1 MCTGSEKK
9 TCDNDAIFS
18 FSDGQCVVQSM
29 SRCKNETL
37 PYGNF
42 NYQQIHKYLVYTT
55 SGPKRILIE
64 DENQRFQLQPGDVF
78 GVRFPSSGPTGAL
91 KTSSSG
97 SSLFYSSAVINKT
110 GAGILLGNYH
120 PFTEDSPQNRS
131 ILPAIALVVS
141 TISESRVE
149 RVYEE
154 VGHKTIALSVGNS
167 VTRENVRKSICLLEM
182 VTELQLNIPEV
193 FPSAESVNL
202 TGSITKGTNVTF
214 IWDFGDNSNDTTKLP
229 WVTKIFDNTGE
240 RTLGVLAGNKIA
252 VAALWCQ
259 VVIQERIAGLKF
271 KNDSLK
277 TIENGTTASI
287 GWTLFNGSH
296 VEFNVTI
303 TLPDGSMETRNLTDV
318 KVPGARFF
326 GLYKS
331 NFTIVGWY
339 SVVITA
345 TNRVNNETIAGNLS
359 VQYAIHG
366 VVVEHPL
373 ILKTNETF
381 NFTVLPHLGDE
392 MARYTLHT
400 MDGKTTNSTNK
411 VIPYTYTA
419 AGRYKVVLIA
429 SNDVSSML
437 VNCTEIIVQDVIE
450 GLKYTSANHSVA
462 VNAPAEIHWRLTQGS
477 ELLVFIDYGDGS
489 QKTVNRSLSVGDIF
503 VAISTHNYT
512 EPGEYDVVINAS
524 NLVDSKTINTTVYV
538 ETPAEGPG
546 LAIWRTTFPKAQEK
560 LCNKTLY
567 IAANDSVTLNVT
579 ISNGTNLNVA
589 INFGDNSS
597 DESLYFPRGFPTSG
611 WSTNHSYSIAGKYN
625 IKVTFFNR
633 NPSNVSCTW
642 LLIVQYRVEG
652 VMVTSDSPKN
662 SFDALILKT
671 NETFNF
677 TVLPHIGDEM
687 ARYTLHTMNG
697 KTTNSTDK
705 VIPYTYTAAGRYKVV
720 LIASNDVSSMLVNCT
735 EIIVQDVIEGL
746 KYTSANHS
754 VAVNAPA
761 EIHWRLT
768 QGSELL
774 VFIDYGDGSQK
785 TVNRS
790 LSVGDIFVAIST
802 HNYTEPGEYDVVIN
816 ASNLV
821 DSKTIN
827 TTVYVETP
835 AEGPGLA
842 IWRTTFPKAQEK
854 LCNKTLYIAANDSV
868 TLNVTISNG
877 TNLNVAINFG
887 DNSSDESLY
896 FPRGFPTSGWS
907 TNHSYSIAGKYN
919 IKVTFFNRNPS
930 NVSCTWLLIVQY
942 RVEGVMVTSDSPK
955 NSSDA
960 AVTLNVSFPGPEFKP
975 SGPLNYYWRYG
986 DNNYSLTNNSMTVY
1000 NYPNKCGVYFVTV
1013 NVSNEISS
1021 GIGSV
1026 EVIIQDA
1033 IQGLEIITKHTE
1045 YENQSCSDFTLRKDT
1060 YPVEY
1065 DIFFKAFITNGTNVT
1080 FTWNFEDDGNKSYP
1094 NKTFLHKFST
1104 CGNHTIRLKAQNK
1117 VSEMT
1122 SNVRITLIK
1131 SIRGVNITDD
1141 GPTVQKKPVNF
1152 TLTVGQMGHNPCFLL
1167 NAHGANYPEQYEE
1180 NKCGSLTDCIGNNCI
1195 QHFHVTYEN
1204 ARSYTVNF
1212 RANNSVSC
1220 IDLERTVLVGRGYC
1234 EIPKIRVPG
1243 FESGKTKTFTRSEK
1257 ITIETDNEIKC
1268 FNDTT
1273 EFRWKITKRCGTDE
1287 KDPMPTEFTT
1297 PLAKLDFPA
1306 GNFSICAKIEFQFS
1320 INMTW
1325 AEGFYNEKKFSIK
1338 IIPTLLVASILGGSK
1353 RTVGS
1358 DVIVQIDASNSVDPD
1373 EPGSNFEFAWF
1384 CSFNGSKL
1392 PENISS
1398 IETKNPS
1405 SNGSCFGYAPGQL
1418 TDFNETKIITLN
1430 TSMAIPNSTYTIRF
1444 IMAKSG
1450 RQSQFKD
1457 QDITLVPGDPP
1468 DMSIE

>member
-18 FSDGQCVVQSM
+18 FSDGLCVVQSM

-78 GVRFPSSGPTGAL
+78 GVRFASSGPTGAL

-110 GAGILLGNYH
+110 GSGILRGNYH

-141 TISESRVE
+141 TVSESRVE
-149 RVYEE
+149 RVYEK
-154 VGHKTIALSVGNS
+154 VGHKTIALSVENS
-167 VTRENVRKSICLLEM
+167 VTRENVTKSICLQEM

-240 RTLGVLAGNKIA
+240 RNLGVLAGNKIG

-366 VVVEHPL
+366 VAVEHPL

-400 MDGKTTNSTNK
+400 MDGKTTNSTDK
-411 VIPYTYTA
+411 VIPYTYTT
-419 AGRYKVVLIA
+419 AGRYKVALIA

-450 GLKYTSANHSVA
+450 GLKYTSVNHSVA

-477 ELLVFIDYGDGS
+477 ELLFSIDYGDGS
-489 QKTVNRSLSVGDIF
+489 QKIVNRSLSVGDIF

-512 EPGEYDVVINAS
+512 KPGEYHVVINAS
-524 NLVDSKTINTTVYV
+524 NLVDRKTINTTVYV

-546 LAIWRTTFPKAQEK
+546 LAIWRTTYSKAQEK
-560 LCNKTLY
+560 LCKKELY
-567 IAANDSVTLNVT
+567 IEANDSVTMNVA

-589 INFGDNSS
+589 INFGDSSS
-597 DESLYFPRGFPTSG
+597 DKSLYFPREFPTSG
-611 WSTNHSYSIAGKYN
+611 WSTNHHYSIAGKYN
-625 IKVTFFNR
+625 ITVTFFNR
-633 NPSNVSCTW
+633 NPSNVS
-642 LLIVQYRVEG
+642 
-652 VMVTSDSPKN
+652 
-662 SFDALILKT
+662 
-671 NETFNF
+671 
-677 TVLPHIGDEM
+677 
-687 ARYTLHTMNG
+687 YTCL
-697 KTTNSTDK
+697 
-705 VIPYTYTAAGRYKVV
+705 
-720 LIASNDVSSMLVNCT
+720 
-735 EIIVQDVIEGL
+735 
-746 KYTSANHS
+746 
-754 VAVNAPA
+754 
-761 EIHWRLT
+761 
-768 QGSELL
+768 
-774 VFIDYGDGSQK
+774 
-785 TVNRS
+785 
-790 LSVGDIFVAIST
+790 
-802 HNYTEPGEYDVVIN
+802 
-816 ASNLV
+816 
-821 DSKTIN
+821 
-827 TTVYVETP
+827 
-835 AEGPGLA
+835 
-842 IWRTTFPKAQEK
+842 
-854 LCNKTLYIAANDSV
+854 
-868 TLNVTISNG
+868 
-877 TNLNVAINFG
+877 
-887 DNSSDESLY
+887 
-896 FPRGFPTSGWS
+896 
-907 TNHSYSIAGKYN
+907 
-919 IKVTFFNRNPS
+919 
-930 NVSCTWLLIVQY
+930 
-942 RVEGVMVTSDSPK
+942 
-955 NSSDA
+955 
-960 AVTLNVSFPGPEFKP
+960 
-975 SGPLNYYWRYG
+975 
-986 DNNYSLTNNSMTVY
+986 
-1000 NYPNKCGVYFVTV
+1000 
-1013 NVSNEISS
+1013 
-1021 GIGSV
+1021 
-1026 EVIIQDA
+1026 VIIQDS
-1033 IQGLEIITKHTE
+1033 IQGLEIITEHTE

-1065 DIFFKAFITNGTNVT
+1065 DVSFKAFITNGTNVT
-1080 FTWNFEDDGNKSYP
+1080 FTWNFDNDGDKSYP
-1094 NKTFLHKFST
+1094 DKTFLHKFST

-1122 SNVRITLIK
+1122 RNVTITLMK
-1131 SIRGVNITDD
+1131 SILGVNLTDD

-1180 NKCGSLTDCIGNNCI
+1180 NQCGSLTNCTGNNCT
-1195 QHFHVTYEN
+1195 QHFNVTYEN

-1243 FESGKTKTFTRSEK
+1243 FESGKANTFTRSEK

-1273 EFRWKITKRCGTDE
+1273 EFRWKITKRCRTDE

-1306 GNFSICAKIEFQFS
+1306 RNFSICAKIEFQFS

-1338 IIPTLLVASILGGSK
+1338 IIPTPLVASILGGSK

-1358 DVIVQIDASNSVDPD
+1358 DVIVQIDASKSVDPDEPDEPD

-1384 CSFNGSKL
+1384 CSFKGSKL

-1398 IETKNPS
+1398 TETKNPL

-1418 TDFNETKIITLN
+1418 TDFNETKIIKLN

-1450 RQSQFKD
+1450 RQSFKD
-1457 QDITLVPGDPP
+1457 QNIELVPGDPP

>member
-18 FSDGQCVVQSM
+18 FSDGLCVVQSV

-78 GVRFPSSGPTGAL
+78 GVRFASSGPTGAL

-97 SSLFYSSAVINKT
+97 SSLFYSSAVVNKT
-110 GAGILLGNYH
+110 GSGILRGNYH

-141 TISESRVE
+141 TVSESRVE

-154 VGHKTIALSVGNS
+154 GGHKTIALSVGNS
-167 VTRENVRKSICLLEM
+167 VTRENVTKSICLQEM

-202 TGSITKGTNVTF
+202 TGSITKGSNVTF

-240 RTLGVLAGNKIA
+240 RTLGVLAGNKIG

-277 TIENGTTASI
+277 TIENGITASI

-400 MDGKTTNSTNK
+400 MDGKTTNSTDK
-411 VIPYTYTA
+411 VMPYTYTT

-450 GLKYTSANHSVA
+450 GFKYTSANHSVA

-477 ELLVFIDYGDGS
+477 ELLFSIDYGDGS
-489 QKTVNRSLSVGDIF
+489 KKIVNRSLSVGDIF

-512 EPGEYDVVINAS
+512 KPGEYHVVINAS
-524 NLVDSKTINTTVYV
+524 NLVDRKTINTTVYV

-546 LAIWRTTFPKAQEK
+546 LAIWRTTYSKAQEK
-560 LCNKTLY
+560 LCKKELY
-567 IAANDSVTLNVT
+567 IEANDSVTMNVT

-597 DESLYFPRGFPTSG
+597 DESRYFPLEFPTSG

-625 IKVTFFNR
+625 ITVTFFNR
-633 NPSNVSCTW
+633 NPSNVS
-642 LLIVQYRVEG
+642 
-652 VMVTSDSPKN
+652 
-662 SFDALILKT
+662 
-671 NETFNF
+671 
-677 TVLPHIGDEM
+677 
-687 ARYTLHTMNG
+687 YTCL
-697 KTTNSTDK
+697 
-705 VIPYTYTAAGRYKVV
+705 
-720 LIASNDVSSMLVNCT
+720 
-735 EIIVQDVIEGL
+735 
-746 KYTSANHS
+746 
-754 VAVNAPA
+754 
-761 EIHWRLT
+761 
-768 QGSELL
+768 
-774 VFIDYGDGSQK
+774 
-785 TVNRS
+785 
-790 LSVGDIFVAIST
+790 
-802 HNYTEPGEYDVVIN
+802 
-816 ASNLV
+816 
-821 DSKTIN
+821 
-827 TTVYVETP
+827 
-835 AEGPGLA
+835 
-842 IWRTTFPKAQEK
+842 
-854 LCNKTLYIAANDSV
+854 
-868 TLNVTISNG
+868 
-877 TNLNVAINFG
+877 
-887 DNSSDESLY
+887 
-896 FPRGFPTSGWS
+896 
-907 TNHSYSIAGKYN
+907 
-919 IKVTFFNRNPS
+919 
-930 NVSCTWLLIVQY
+930 
-942 RVEGVMVTSDSPK
+942 
-955 NSSDA
+955 
-960 AVTLNVSFPGPEFKP
+960 
-975 SGPLNYYWRYG
+975 
-986 DNNYSLTNNSMTVY
+986 
-1000 NYPNKCGVYFVTV
+1000 
-1013 NVSNEISS
+1013 
-1021 GIGSV
+1021 
-1026 EVIIQDA
+1026 VIIQDS
-1033 IQGLEIITKHTE
+1033 IQGLEIITEHTE

-1065 DIFFKAFITNGTNVT
+1065 DVSFKAFITNGTNVT
-1080 FTWNFEDDGNKSYP
+1080 FTWNFDNDGDKSYP
-1094 NKTFLHKFST
+1094 DKTFLHKFST

-1122 SNVRITLIK
+1122 RNVTITLMK
-1131 SIRGVNITDD
+1131 SILGVNLTDD

-1152 TLTVGQMGHNPCFLL
+1152 TLTVGQMGHNPCLLL

-1180 NKCGSLTDCIGNNCI
+1180 NKCGSLTNCTGNNCT
-1195 QHFHVTYEN
+1195 QHFNVTYEN

-1243 FESGKTKTFTRSEK
+1243 FESGKTNTFTRSEK

-1287 KDPMPTEFTT
+1287 KDPIPTEFTT
-1297 PLAKLDFPA
+1297 RLAKLDYRA
-1306 GNFSICAKIEFQFS
+1306 GYFNICANIEFQFS

-1338 IIPTLLVASILGGSK
+1338 IIPTPLVASILGGSK

-1358 DVIVQIDASNSVDPD
+1358 DVIVQIDASKSVDPDEPDEPD

-1392 PENISS
+1392 PGNISS
-1398 IETKNPS
+1398 TETKNPL

-1418 TDFNETKIITLN
+1418 TDFNETKIIKLN

-1450 RQSQFKD
+1450 RQSFKD
-1457 QDITLVPGDPP
+1457 QNIKLVPGDPP

>member
-18 FSDGQCVVQSM
+18 FSDGLCVVQSM

-78 GVRFPSSGPTGAL
+78 GVRFASSGPTGAL

-110 GAGILLGNYH
+110 GSGILRGNYH

-141 TISESRVE
+141 TVSESRVE
-149 RVYEE
+149 RVYEK

-167 VTRENVRKSICLLEM
+167 VTRENVTKSICLQEM

-240 RTLGVLAGNKIA
+240 RTLGVLAGNKIG

-400 MDGKTTNSTNK
+400 MDGKTTNSTDK
-411 VIPYTYTA
+411 VIPYTYTT
-419 AGRYKVVLIA
+419 AGRYKVALIA

-450 GLKYTSANHSVA
+450 GLKYTSVNHSVA

-477 ELLVFIDYGDGS
+477 ELLFSIDYGDGS
-489 QKTVNRSLSVGDIF
+489 PKIVNRSLSVGDIF
-503 VAISTHNYT
+503 IAISTHNYT
-512 EPGEYDVVINAS
+512 KPGEYHVVINAS
-524 NLVDSKTINTTVYV
+524 NLVDRKTINTTVYV

-546 LAIWRTTFPKAQEK
+546 LAIWRTTYSKAQEK
-560 LCNKTLY
+560 LCKKELY
-567 IAANDSVTLNVT
+567 IEANDSVTMNVA

-589 INFGDNSS
+589 INFGDSSS
-597 DESLYFPRGFPTSG
+597 DKSLYFPREFPTSG
-611 WSTNHSYSIAGKYN
+611 WSTNHHYSIAGKYN
-625 IKVTFFNR
+625 ITVTFFNR
-633 NPSNVSCTW
+633 NPSNVS
-642 LLIVQYRVEG
+642 
-652 VMVTSDSPKN
+652 
-662 SFDALILKT
+662 
-671 NETFNF
+671 
-677 TVLPHIGDEM
+677 
-687 ARYTLHTMNG
+687 YTCL
-697 KTTNSTDK
+697 
-705 VIPYTYTAAGRYKVV
+705 
-720 LIASNDVSSMLVNCT
+720 
-735 EIIVQDVIEGL
+735 
-746 KYTSANHS
+746 
-754 VAVNAPA
+754 
-761 EIHWRLT
+761 
-768 QGSELL
+768 
-774 VFIDYGDGSQK
+774 
-785 TVNRS
+785 
-790 LSVGDIFVAIST
+790 
-802 HNYTEPGEYDVVIN
+802 
-816 ASNLV
+816 
-821 DSKTIN
+821 
-827 TTVYVETP
+827 
-835 AEGPGLA
+835 
-842 IWRTTFPKAQEK
+842 
-854 LCNKTLYIAANDSV
+854 
-868 TLNVTISNG
+868 
-877 TNLNVAINFG
+877 
-887 DNSSDESLY
+887 
-896 FPRGFPTSGWS
+896 
-907 TNHSYSIAGKYN
+907 
-919 IKVTFFNRNPS
+919 
-930 NVSCTWLLIVQY
+930 
-942 RVEGVMVTSDSPK
+942 
-955 NSSDA
+955 
-960 AVTLNVSFPGPEFKP
+960 
-975 SGPLNYYWRYG
+975 
-986 DNNYSLTNNSMTVY
+986 
-1000 NYPNKCGVYFVTV
+1000 
-1013 NVSNEISS
+1013 
-1021 GIGSV
+1021 
-1026 EVIIQDA
+1026 VIIQDS
-1033 IQGLEIITKHTE
+1033 IQGLEIITEHTE

-1065 DIFFKAFITNGTNVT
+1065 DVSFKAFITNGTNVT
-1080 FTWNFEDDGNKSYP
+1080 FTWNFDNDGDKSYP
-1094 NKTFLHKFST
+1094 DKTFLHKFST

-1122 SNVRITLIK
+1122 RNVTITLMK
-1131 SIRGVNITDD
+1131 SILGVNLTDD

-1180 NKCGSLTDCIGNNCI
+1180 NKCGSLTNCTGNNCT
-1195 QHFHVTYEN
+1195 QHFNVTYEN

-1243 FESGKTKTFTRSEK
+1243 FESGKANTFTRSEK

-1273 EFRWKITKRCGTDE
+1273 EFRWKITKRCRTDE

-1306 GNFSICAKIEFQFS
+1306 RNFSICAKIEFQFS

-1338 IIPTLLVASILGGSK
+1338 IIPTPLVASILGGSK

-1358 DVIVQIDASNSVDPD
+1358 DVIVQIDASKSVDPDEPDEPD

-1384 CSFNGSKL
+1384 CSFKGSKL

-1398 IETKNPS
+1398 TETKNPL

-1418 TDFNETKIITLN
+1418 TDFNETKIIKLN

-1450 RQSQFKD
+1450 RQSFKD
-1457 QDITLVPGDPP
+1457 QNIELVPGDPP

>member
-18 FSDGQCVVQSM
+18 FSDGLCVVQSM

-78 GVRFPSSGPTGAL
+78 GVRFASSGPTGAL

-110 GAGILLGNYH
+110 GSGILRGNYH

-141 TISESRVE
+141 TVSESRVE

-154 VGHKTIALSVGNS
+154 GGHKTIALSVGNS
-167 VTRENVRKSICLLEM
+167 VTRENVTKSICLQEM

-202 TGSITKGTNVTF
+202 TGSITKGTNFTF

-240 RTLGVLAGNKIA
+240 RTLGVLAGNKIG

-400 MDGKTTNSTNK
+400 MDGKTTNSTDK
-411 VIPYTYTA
+411 VIPYTYTT
-419 AGRYKVVLIA
+419 AGRYKVALIA

-450 GLKYTSANHSVA
+450 GLKYTSVNHSVA

-477 ELLVFIDYGDGS
+477 ELLFSIDYGDGS
-489 QKTVNRSLSVGDIF
+489 PKIVNRSLSVGDIF
-503 VAISTHNYT
+503 IAISTHNYT
-512 EPGEYDVVINAS
+512 KPGEYHVVINAS
-524 NLVDSKTINTTVYV
+524 NLVDRKTINTTVYV

-546 LAIWRTTFPKAQEK
+546 LAIWRTTYSKAQER
-560 LCNKTLY
+560 LCKKELY
-567 IAANDSVTLNVT
+567 IEANDSVTLNVT

-597 DESLYFPRGFPTSG
+597 DESRYFPLEFPTSG

-625 IKVTFFNR
+625 ITVTFFNR
-633 NPSNVSCTW
+633 NPSNVS
-642 LLIVQYRVEG
+642 
-652 VMVTSDSPKN
+652 
-662 SFDALILKT
+662 
-671 NETFNF
+671 
-677 TVLPHIGDEM
+677 
-687 ARYTLHTMNG
+687 YTCL
-697 KTTNSTDK
+697 
-705 VIPYTYTAAGRYKVV
+705 
-720 LIASNDVSSMLVNCT
+720 
-735 EIIVQDVIEGL
+735 
-746 KYTSANHS
+746 
-754 VAVNAPA
+754 
-761 EIHWRLT
+761 
-768 QGSELL
+768 
-774 VFIDYGDGSQK
+774 
-785 TVNRS
+785 
-790 LSVGDIFVAIST
+790 
-802 HNYTEPGEYDVVIN
+802 
-816 ASNLV
+816 
-821 DSKTIN
+821 
-827 TTVYVETP
+827 
-835 AEGPGLA
+835 
-842 IWRTTFPKAQEK
+842 
-854 LCNKTLYIAANDSV
+854 
-868 TLNVTISNG
+868 
-877 TNLNVAINFG
+877 
-887 DNSSDESLY
+887 
-896 FPRGFPTSGWS
+896 
-907 TNHSYSIAGKYN
+907 
-919 IKVTFFNRNPS
+919 
-930 NVSCTWLLIVQY
+930 
-942 RVEGVMVTSDSPK
+942 
-955 NSSDA
+955 
-960 AVTLNVSFPGPEFKP
+960 
-975 SGPLNYYWRYG
+975 
-986 DNNYSLTNNSMTVY
+986 
-1000 NYPNKCGVYFVTV
+1000 
-1013 NVSNEISS
+1013 
-1021 GIGSV
+1021 
-1026 EVIIQDA
+1026 VIIQDS
-1033 IQGLEIITKHTE
+1033 IQGLEIITEHTE

-1065 DIFFKAFITNGTNVT
+1065 DVSFKAFITNGTNVT
-1080 FTWNFEDDGNKSYP
+1080 FTWNFDNDGDKSYP
-1094 NKTFLHKFST
+1094 DKTFLHKFST

-1122 SNVRITLIK
+1122 RNVTITLMK
-1131 SIRGVNITDD
+1131 SILGVNLTDD

-1180 NKCGSLTDCIGNNCI
+1180 NQCGSLTNCTGNNCT
-1195 QHFHVTYEN
+1195 QHFNVTYEN

-1243 FESGKTKTFTRSEK
+1243 FESGKANTFTRSEK

-1273 EFRWKITKRCGTDE
+1273 EFRWKITKRCRTDE

-1306 GNFSICAKIEFQFS
+1306 RNFSICAKIEFQFS

-1338 IIPTLLVASILGGSK
+1338 IIPTPLVASILGGSK

-1358 DVIVQIDASNSVDPD
+1358 DVIVQIDASKSVDPDEPDEPD

-1384 CSFNGSKL
+1384 CSFKGSKL

-1398 IETKNPS
+1398 TETKNPL

-1418 TDFNETKIITLN
+1418 TDFNETKIIKLN

-1450 RQSQFKD
+1450 RQSFKD
-1457 QDITLVPGDPP
+1457 QNIELVPGDPP

>member
-1 MCTGSEKK
+1 MCTDSENK

-29 SRCKNETL
+29 SLCKNETL

-42 NYQQIHKYLVYTT
+42 DYQQIHKYLVYTT

-78 GVRFPSSGPTGAL
+78 GVRFAPSGPTGAL

-97 SSLFYSSAVINKT
+97 SSLFYSSAAINKT
-110 GAGILLGNYH
+110 GAGILRGNYH

-141 TISESRVE
+141 TVSESRVE
-149 RVYEE
+149 RAYEE

-167 VTRENVRKSICLLEM
+167 VVEKSICLQEM
-182 VTELQLNIPEV
+182 VTELQLYIPEV

-214 IWDFGDNSNDTTKLP
+214 TWDFGDNSNDTTKLP

-240 RTLGVLAGNKIA
+240 RTLGVLAGNKIG

-277 TIENGTTASI
+277 AIENGTTASI

-296 VEFNVTI
+296 LEFNVTI

-345 TNRVNNETIAGNLS
+345 TNRVNNQTIAGNLS

-366 VVVEHPL
+366 VVVKHPL

-400 MDGKTTNSTNK
+400 MD
-411 VIPYTYTA
+411 
-419 AGRYKVVLIA
+419 
-429 SNDVSSML
+429 
-437 VNCTEIIVQDVIE
+437 
-450 GLKYTSANHSVA
+450 
-462 VNAPAEIHWRLTQGS
+462 
-477 ELLVFIDYGDGS
+477 
-489 QKTVNRSLSVGDIF
+489 
-503 VAISTHNYT
+503 
-512 EPGEYDVVINAS
+512 
-524 NLVDSKTINTTVYV
+524 
-538 ETPAEGPG
+538 
-546 LAIWRTTFPKAQEK
+546 
-560 LCNKTLY
+560 
-567 IAANDSVTLNVT
+567 
-579 ISNGTNLNVA
+579 
-589 INFGDNSS
+589 
-597 DESLYFPRGFPTSG
+597 
-611 WSTNHSYSIAGKYN
+611 
-625 IKVTFFNR
+625 
-633 NPSNVSCTW
+633 
-642 LLIVQYRVEG
+642 
-652 VMVTSDSPKN
+652 
-662 SFDALILKT
+662 
-671 NETFNF
+671 
-677 TVLPHIGDEM
+677 
-687 ARYTLHTMNG
+687 G

-774 VFIDYGDGSQK
+774 FIIDYGDGSQK
-785 TVNRS
+785 IVNRS

-802 HNYTEPGEYDVVIN
+802 HNYTEPGEYRVVIN

-821 DSKTIN
+821 DRKTIN

-835 AEGPGLA
+835 AEGPGLS
-842 IWRTTFPKAQEK
+842 IWRTMYSKAQEK
-854 LCNKTLYIAANDSV
+854 LCKKELYIEANDSV

-887 DNSSDESLY
+887 DNSSDEFKY
-896 FPRGFPTSGWS
+896 FHREFPTSGWS

-919 IKVTFFNRNPS
+919 ITVTFFNRNPS
-930 NVSCTWLLIVQY
+930 NVSYTCLLIVQY
-942 RVEGVMVTSDSPK
+942 PVERVMVTSDSPK

-986 DNNYSLTNNSMTVY
+986 DNNYSLTDNSTTVY
-1000 NYPNKCGVYFVTV
+1000 KYPNKCGVYIATV
-1013 NVSNEISS
+1013 NVSNEISYRV
-1021 GIGSV
+1021 GSV
-1026 EVIIQDA
+1026 EVIIQDS

-1065 DIFFKAFITNGTNVT
+1065 DVSFKAFITNGTNVT
-1080 FTWNFEDDGNKSYP
+1080 FTWNFENDGDKSYP

-1104 CGNHTIRLKAQNK
+1104 CGEHTKCERTIRLKAQNK

-1122 SNVRITLIK
+1122 SNVRITLME
-1131 SIRGVNITDD
+1131 SIRGVNLTDD

-1152 TLTVGQMGHNPCFLL
+1152 TLTVGQMGDNPCFLL

-1220 IDLERTVLVGRGYC
+1220 IELERTVLVGRGYC

-1325 AEGFYNEKKFSIK
+1325 AEGFYNEEIFSIE
-1338 IIPTLLVASILGGSK
+1338 IIPTPLVASILGGSK

-1358 DVIVQIDASNSVDPD
+1358 DVIVQIDASKSVDPD

-1384 CSFNGSKL
+1384 CNFSGGKL

-1398 IETKNPS
+1398 IATKNPL

-1418 TDFNETKIITLN
+1418 TDFNETKIIKLN

-1450 RQSQFKD
+1450 RQSFKD

>member
-18 FSDGQCVVQSM
+18 FSDGLCVVQSV

-78 GVRFPSSGPTGAL
+78 GVRFAPSGPTGAL

-110 GAGILLGNYH
+110 GSGILLGNYH

-141 TISESRVE
+141 TVSESRVE

-167 VTRENVRKSICLLEM
+167 VTRENVTKSICLQEM

-202 TGSITKGTNVTF
+202 TGSITKGINVTF

-240 RTLGVLAGNKIA
+240 RTLGVLAGNKIG

-366 VVVEHPL
+366 VAVEHPL

-400 MDGKTTNSTNK
+400 MDGKTTNSTDK
-411 VIPYTYTA
+411 VTPYTYTT

-437 VNCTEIIVQDVIE
+437 VNCTEIVVQDVIE
-450 GLKYTSANHSVA
+450 GLKYTSVNHSVA

-477 ELLVFIDYGDGS
+477 ELLFSVDYGDGS
-489 QKTVNRSLSVGDIF
+489 QKIVNRSLSVGDIF

-512 EPGEYDVVINAS
+512 KPGEYHVVINAS
-524 NLVDSKTINTTVYV
+524 NLVDRKTINTTVYV

-546 LAIWRTTFPKAQEK
+546 LAIWRTTYSKAQA

-567 IAANDSVTLNVT
+567 IEANDSVTLNVT

-589 INFGDNSS
+589 INFGDSSS
-597 DESLYFPRGFPTSG
+597 DKSLYFPREFPTSG
-611 WSTNHSYSIAGKYN
+611 WSTNHHYSIAEKYN
-625 IKVTFFNR
+625 ITVTFFNR
-633 NPSNVSCTW
+633 NPSNVSYTC
-642 LLIVQYRVEG
+642 LLIVQYGVKK
-652 VMVTSDSPKN
+652 VMVTSDSP
-662 SFDALILKT
+662 
-671 NETFNF
+671 
-677 TVLPHIGDEM
+677 
-687 ARYTLHTMNG
+687 R
-697 KTTNSTDK
+697 
-705 VIPYTYTAAGRYKVV
+705 
-720 LIASNDVSSMLVNCT
+720 
-735 EIIVQDVIEGL
+735 
-746 KYTSANHS
+746 
-754 VAVNAPA
+754 
-761 EIHWRLT
+761 
-768 QGSELL
+768 
-774 VFIDYGDGSQK
+774 
-785 TVNRS
+785 
-790 LSVGDIFVAIST
+790 
-802 HNYTEPGEYDVVIN
+802 
-816 ASNLV
+816 
-821 DSKTIN
+821 
-827 TTVYVETP
+827 
-835 AEGPGLA
+835 
-842 IWRTTFPKAQEK
+842 
-854 LCNKTLYIAANDSV
+854 
-868 TLNVTISNG
+868 
-877 TNLNVAINFG
+877 
-887 DNSSDESLY
+887 
-896 FPRGFPTSGWS
+896 
-907 TNHSYSIAGKYN
+907 
-919 IKVTFFNRNPS
+919 
-930 NVSCTWLLIVQY
+930 
-942 RVEGVMVTSDSPK
+942 

-986 DNNYSLTNNSMTVY
+986 DNNYLLTNNSTTVY
-1000 NYPNKCGVYFVTV
+1000 KYPNKCGVYIVTV

-1021 GIGSV
+1021 RVGSV
-1026 EVIIQDA
+1026 EVIIQDS
-1033 IQGLEIITKHTE
+1033 IQGLKIITEHTE
-1045 YENQSCSDFTLRKDT
+1045 YESQSCSDFTLRKDT

-1065 DIFFKAFITNGTNVT
+1065 DVSFKASITNGTNVN
-1080 FTWNFEDDGNKSYP
+1080 FTWNFDNDGGKSYP

-1104 CGNHTIRLKAQNK
+1104 CGEHTKCEHTIRLKAQNK

-1122 SNVRITLIK
+1122 SNVRITLMK
-1131 SIRGVNITDD
+1131 SIRGVNLTDD

-1180 NKCGSLTDCIGNNCI
+1180 NKCGSLTNCTGNNCN
-1195 QHFHVTYEN
+1195 QHFNVTYEN

-1234 EIPKIRVPG
+1234 EIPKIRLPG
-1243 FESGKTKTFTRSEK
+1243 FESGKTNTFTRSEK

-1273 EFRWKITKRCGTDE
+1273 EFRWKITKRCRTDE

-1306 GNFSICAKIEFQFS
+1306 RNFSICAKIEFQFS

-1325 AEGFYNEKKFSIK
+1325 SEGFYNEKKFSIK
-1338 IIPTLLVASILGGSK
+1338 IIPTPLVASILGGSK

-1358 DVIVQIDASNSVDPD
+1358 DVIVQIDASKSVDPDEPD

-1398 IETKNPS
+1398 TETKNPL

-1418 TDFNETKIITLN
+1418 TDFNETKIIKLN

-1450 RQSQFKD
+1450 RQSQLKD
-1457 QDITLVPGDPP
+1457 QYITLVPGDPP

>member
-18 FSDGQCVVQSM
+18 FSDGLCVVQSV

-78 GVRFPSSGPTGAL
+78 GVRFASSGPTGAL

-110 GAGILLGNYH
+110 GSGILRGNYH

-141 TISESRVE
+141 TVSESRVE
-149 RVYEE
+149 RVYEK

-167 VTRENVRKSICLLEM
+167 VTRENVTKSICLQEM

-240 RTLGVLAGNKIA
+240 RTLGVLAGNKIG

-277 TIENGTTASI
+277 TIENGITASI

-366 VVVEHPL
+366 VAVEHPL

-400 MDGKTTNSTNK
+400 MDGKTTNSTDK
-411 VIPYTYTA
+411 VMPYTYTT

-450 GLKYTSANHSVA
+450 GLKYTSVNHSVA

-477 ELLVFIDYGDGS
+477 ELLFSIDYGDGS
-489 QKTVNRSLSVGDIF
+489 QNIVNRSRSVGDSF
-503 VAISTHNYT
+503 EANSTHSYT
-512 EPGEYDVVINAS
+512 EPGKYLVVINAS
-524 NLVDSKTINTTVYV
+524 NRVDSKTINTTVYV
-538 ETPAEGPG
+538 ETPAKGPG

-560 LCNKTLY
+560 LCNNTLY
-567 IAANDSVTLNVT
+567 IAANNSVTLNVT

-597 DESLYFPRGFPTSG
+597 DESLYFPREFPTSG

-625 IKVTFFNR
+625 ITVTFFNR
-633 NPSNVSCTW
+633 NPSNVS
-642 LLIVQYRVEG
+642 
-652 VMVTSDSPKN
+652 
-662 SFDALILKT
+662 
-671 NETFNF
+671 
-677 TVLPHIGDEM
+677 
-687 ARYTLHTMNG
+687 YTCL
-697 KTTNSTDK
+697 
-705 VIPYTYTAAGRYKVV
+705 
-720 LIASNDVSSMLVNCT
+720 
-735 EIIVQDVIEGL
+735 
-746 KYTSANHS
+746 
-754 VAVNAPA
+754 
-761 EIHWRLT
+761 
-768 QGSELL
+768 
-774 VFIDYGDGSQK
+774 
-785 TVNRS
+785 
-790 LSVGDIFVAIST
+790 
-802 HNYTEPGEYDVVIN
+802 
-816 ASNLV
+816 
-821 DSKTIN
+821 
-827 TTVYVETP
+827 
-835 AEGPGLA
+835 
-842 IWRTTFPKAQEK
+842 
-854 LCNKTLYIAANDSV
+854 
-868 TLNVTISNG
+868 
-877 TNLNVAINFG
+877 
-887 DNSSDESLY
+887 
-896 FPRGFPTSGWS
+896 
-907 TNHSYSIAGKYN
+907 
-919 IKVTFFNRNPS
+919 
-930 NVSCTWLLIVQY
+930 
-942 RVEGVMVTSDSPK
+942 
-955 NSSDA
+955 
-960 AVTLNVSFPGPEFKP
+960 
-975 SGPLNYYWRYG
+975 
-986 DNNYSLTNNSMTVY
+986 
-1000 NYPNKCGVYFVTV
+1000 
-1013 NVSNEISS
+1013 
-1021 GIGSV
+1021 
-1026 EVIIQDA
+1026 VIIQDS
-1033 IQGLEIITKHTE
+1033 IQGLEIITEHTE

-1065 DIFFKAFITNGTNVT
+1065 DVSFKAFITNGTNVT
-1080 FTWNFEDDGNKSYP
+1080 FTWNFDNDGDKSYP
-1094 NKTFLHKFST
+1094 DKTFLHKFST

-1122 SNVRITLIK
+1122 RNVTITLMK
-1131 SIRGVNITDD
+1131 SILGVNLTDD

-1180 NKCGSLTDCIGNNCI
+1180 NKCGSLTNCTGNNCT
-1195 QHFHVTYEN
+1195 QHFNVTYEN

-1243 FESGKTKTFTRSEK
+1243 FESGKTNTFTRSEK

-1287 KDPMPTEFTT
+1287 KDPIPTEFTT
-1297 PLAKLDFPA
+1297 RLAKLDYRA
-1306 GNFSICAKIEFQFS
+1306 GYFNICANIEFQFS

-1338 IIPTLLVASILGGSK
+1338 IIPTPLVASILGGSK

-1358 DVIVQIDASNSVDPD
+1358 DVIVQIDASKSEDPD

-1398 IETKNPS
+1398 TETKNPL

-1450 RQSQFKD
+1450 RQSFKD
-1457 QDITLVPGDPP
+1457 QNIKLVPGDPP